1 MNNSECFKDVF
12 PQGSIKYED
21 SETEQ
26 VSTPVKG
33 SELSHYFTS
42 QSHEETMQ
50 FYSTKTARCVSVVT
64 LYQ

>member
-21 SETEQ
+21 SETKQ
-26 VSTPVKG
+26 ASTAVKG
-33 SELSHYFTS
+33 SELSHYFS
-42 QSHEETMQ
+42 MQ